1 MAWLRV
7 DRLGMV
13 TMLVILFIASEGTLA
28 GKKEEPGKLV
38 EDTTWGV
45 SFRAPKF
52 KRLKDHPLEGQP
64 NYILWGEIP
73 GKCSLDL
80 SAFVETVPWGTSASD
95 CRLGFPGNPEG
106 VAAQPEYT
114 LIRQEEEPVTF
125 TLYDN
130 AVGGGVIQNQ
140 LYAYWTRDDLCFEI
154 HISAMNCDVFETRA
168 LPIIQSIAL
177 SEDTGATLETVALAS
192 EFGGQPGD
200 WGLHLMAASVYLHD
214 EEEVKPELARRFYGS
229 ALERGG
235 EEMNDY
241 QRWIAEEGI
250 ALALLAE
257 DKGAEAIYHLQQ
269 ALQLASSWSNASERA
284 GLREETLFNLACA
297 HPLAGNSAEACSS
310 LQELLRTIPPGS
322 QTDQVRD
329 IETDPQLSAVR
340 ASECYQK
347 LGIETD

>member
-28 GKKEEPGKLV
+28 GKKEEQGKLV

-52 KRLKDHPLEGQP
+52 KRLKDHPLEGKP

-106 VAAQPEYT
+106 VAAQSEYT
-114 LIRQEEEPVTF
+114 LIRHEEEPVTF
-125 TLYDN
+125 TLYDD
-130 AVGGGVIQNQ
+130 AVGGRGIQNQ
-140 LYAYWTRDDLCFEI
+140 LYAYWTRD
-154 HISAMNCDVFETRA
+154 
-168 LPIIQSIAL
+168 
-177 SEDTGATLETVALAS
+177 DTGATLETVALAS

-200 WGLHLMAASVYLHD
+200 WGLHLMAASLYLHD

-269 ALQLASSWSNASERA
+269 ALQLASSWSNESERA

-297 HPLAGNSAEACSS
+297 HSLAGNSAEACSS

-322 QTDQVRD
+322 QTDQVRA